1 MHGENKKGLALDID
15 ETLSWTIGYWV
26 EDFIK
31 RFGNPENLTTKEI
44 VAKYRYSH
52 HIPYWQTPEVQERR
66 KELTYS
72 DSVQEELPLIENAN
86 HIVEKINKIVPIKL
100 YLTARPTIVGN
111 GTSKWLKTH
120 GFPDAEI
127 TYRPEEVP
135 HADSSKWKAQILQ
148 KLYPSIVGIIDD
160 NPGLAEALPGDYK
173 GVFFLY
179 DYHEAPRND
188 IKVIP
193 CPSWD
198 DVYSAVVGEFNK

>member
-1 MHGENKKGLALDID
+1 M
-15 ETLSWTIGYWV
+15 
-26 EDFIK
+26 
-31 RFGNPENLTTKEI
+31 
-44 VAKYRYSH
+44 
-52 HIPYWQTPEVQERR
+52 
-66 KELTYS
+66 
-72 DSVQEELPLIENAN
+72 
-86 HIVEKINKIVPIKL
+86 
-100 YLTARPTIVGN
+100 
-111 GTSKWLKTH
+111 
-120 GFPDAEI
+120 
-127 TYRPEEVP
+127 P